1 MKKGFTLFFLMLFN
15 FAAYHL
21 IAQSEYQKARF
32 NTAEERNFYK
42 ISENVQKELA
52 IEKLRAITPLEKKSI
67 EKEIKQ
73 FGRWQYYWKDFVNQ
87 DGSLPTHCL
96 DLDLLQLKPNSPL
109 PSLNSESSVLNGKN
123 WQQIGPTIKVDAHG
137 YGSYPGMGRVN
148 VIRKLG
154 PTTYIA

>member
-52 IEKLRAITPLEKKSI
+52 IEKLKAITPSEKKAI
-67 EKEIKQ
+67 DKEIKQ
-73 FGRWQYYWKDFVNQ
+73 FGRWQYYWKDY
-87 DGSLPTHCL
+87 
-96 DLDLLQLKPNSPL
+96 
-109 PSLNSESSVLNGKN
+109 
-123 WQQIGPTIKVDAHG
+123 QIK
-137 YGSYPGMGRVN
+137 
-148 VIRKLG
+148 K
-154 PTTYIA
+154 